1 MKNMKQ
7 TIQMLW
13 SNSALMNANKIHWL
27 LVALLFFINVS
38 LISIPNYFGLLDGI
52 ESIDDVVG
60 IEESLAAI
68 YDSELPC
75 SIDEEFSLSCGEV
88 TQTQFAGYQL
98 VVTDVVDTTGIEEST
113 IFLGSKQVAIVYIDE
128 TDIAYMVSGDYRLLA
143 GFDFASVKT
152 AEHDFDTQPE
162 YYAYVS
168 DTVLSNIYFSFIG
181 DQIFIIFASQ
191 FSQMLIYLFVVS
203 VMFMILNYRVKIKK
217 ISYAA
222 GVKIIIA
229 AMTGPAIVTAVFGV
243 FITAWASIGFIIL
256 FAIRILFLYYS
267 INKSNEA
274 IY

>member
-52 ESIDDVVG
+52 ESIDDVV
-60 IEESLAAI
+60 
-68 YDSELPC
+68 
-75 SIDEEFSLSCGEV
+75 
-88 TQTQFAGYQL
+88 
-98 VVTDVVDTTGIEEST
+98 DTTGIEEST

-143 GFDFASVKT
+143 GFDFAGVKT